1 MRANKSIL
9 ICCLFMLILFGCIE
23 PFEPVIEETQV
34 SLVIDGMITDQE
46 GYHQVRLSRSGAYNS
61 PEYIPERGAFVEI
74 SNARGNRIVLPE
86 SEAGLYEQFFA
97 QSFLETNQSYTLHVI
112 TADGNEYTSYPDTM
126 LPCPPVETVYYK
138 QEVRETSDPLYPING
153 VQIYTDLKIP
163 DGFASNYRWE
173 MDETWEYHSPYPIQF
188 YYIGY
193 IVDLG
198 YEEDSLR
205 ICWKSDIVREIFTIT
220 SSQISGD
227 QVNGIPLNYVS
238 DESNRLKFKYS
249 LLVKQYALSTMAYN
263 YWNQLEKQTQE
274 SGGLYEQQPARI
286 HGNVYNPSDP
296 TERVLGYFNVSSV
309 TEKRIYIEEHFPF
322 HIHDYDCSL
331 VAVDRENPLG
341 FYSTAD
347 YPVYLISETGMGPPF
362 DMAGDVCFDCREG
375 GGSTRPPDFWK

>member
-1 MRANKSIL
+1 
-9 ICCLFMLILFGCIE
+9 MLILFGCIE
-23 PFEPVIEETQV
+23 PFEPVIGETKV
-34 SLVIDGMITDQE
+34 SLVIDGMLTD
-46 GYHQVRLSRSGAYNS
+46 GAYNS
-61 PEYIPERGAFVEI
+61 PEYIPEKGAFVEI

-97 QSFLETNQSYTLHVI
+97 QSFLETNQSYTLHII
-112 TADGNEYTSYPDTM
+112 TSDGNEYISYPDTM

-138 QEVRETSDPLYPING
+138 QEVRETSNPLYPING

-163 DGFASNYRWE
+163 EGHARNYRWE
-173 MDETWEYHSPYPIQF
+173 MDETWEYHAPYSIQV

-198 YEEDSLR
+198 SPNDSLKK
-205 ICWKSDIVREIFTIT
+205 CWISNKVRKIQTIT
-220 SSQISGD
+220 TSQIAGD
-227 QVNGIPLNYVS
+227 KVNGIPLNYVS

-263 YWNQLEKQTQE
+263 YWNQLEKQSQE

-286 HGNVYNPSDP
+286 HDNVYNPSDP

-322 HIHDYDCSL
+322 HIHDYDCTPF
-331 VAVDRENPLG
+331 AVNQWNPL
-341 FYSTAD
+341 YMYTAAD
-347 YPVYLISETGMGPPF
+347 YPIYLLIRDPYLRSY

-375 GGSTRPPDFWK
+375 GGSTSPPDFWE